1 MNLCMTELRGLGSN
15 LFANPQGMVTTE
27 LVKRTNV
34 DFVAANVPAKRP
46 AIATNQIQTQ
56 KVVHEPRQS
65 PLSSTSINNAAS
77 SNSSSN
83 QLARTLSDPK
93 RAQDKLKQKQTMQQ
107 VNFFVHARNIR
118 TLSNHILF
126 DSAGNIPAPDLLVH
140 SSGLLTFR
148 QCSNCSNSS
157 FVEISKT

>member
-46 AIATNQIQTQ
+46 ALATNQIQTQ
-56 KVVHEPRQS
+56 KAVHEPRPS
-65 PLSSTSINNAAS
+65 PLPPSSNINATS

-83 QLARTLSDPK
+83 QLSRILSDPK
-93 RAQDKLKQKQTMQQ
+93 RVQDKLKQKQSMQQ
-107 VNFFVHARNIR
+107 VIFSSHFFC
-118 TLSNHILF
+118 F
-126 DSAGNIPAPDLLVH
+126 
-140 SSGLLTFR
+140 
-148 QCSNCSNSS
+148 
-157 FVEISKT
+157 